1 MSQMKCPHCE
11 SEKLAQAR
19 VPKGVVA
26 VMPCPACS
34 GLVVRFRHKAIALDR
49 DVLFQGSKEE
59 RKLHLADVIAE
70 FMDEDVL
77 QFEMLQGEEEPQDQ
91 QTESEGQVEI
101 EASENDLPP
110 ITEAEL
116 SKFVNVDLEN
126 LDNLG
131 YFKKH
136 LE

>member
-1 MSQMKCPHCE
+1 MSQMKCPHCK
-11 SEKLAQAR
+11 SERLGQAR

-34 GLVVRFRHKAIALDR
+34 ELVVRFRHKAIALNR

-77 QFEMLQGEEEPQDQ
+77 QFEMLLAGEEPQNHHH
-91 QTESEGQVEI
+91 ESEDEV
-101 EASENDLPP
+101 EASESDLPP

-116 SKFVNVDLEN
+116 NKFINVDLEN
-126 LDNLG
+126 LDNLN